1 MNWRDR
7 LLRAIHESGCTQI
20 TIAERAELAPPTV
33 SRVLNARH
41 AKPAFDTIVRLA
53 HAANVSVGWLLDE
66 EDYRLTARERQQ
78 LRDAAELIRSAL
90 R

>member
-7 LLRAIHESGCTQI
+7 LRRAIHESGCTQI
-20 TIAERAELAPPTV
+20 AIAERAGIAPETL
-33 SRVLNARH
+33 SRILSGRQRE
-41 AKPAFDTIVRLA
+41 PAFHTVVRVA
-53 HAANVSVGWLLDE
+53 HAAGVSVGWLLDE

>member
-7 LLRAIHESGCTQI
+7 LRRAVQETGITQAAV
-20 TIAERAELAPPTV
+20 AERAGIADGTL

-41 AKPAFDTIVRLA
+41 AKPAFDTIMRIA
-53 HAANVSVGWLLDE
+53 QAANVSVGWILDE
-66 EDYRLTARERQQ
+66 QDYRLTQRERQQ
-78 LRDAAELIRSAL
+78 LRDAAELIRNSI